1 MPQGLAGRGQA
12 SHPVGKRERFET
24 ETHRRH
30 RRVVAVRS
38 GRPPDDRR
46 AAGVAIGRE
55 RPASPVPAARHRPAA
70 PRTRRMSDTK
80 HRFDIG
86 SRTPAC
92 RCGRDDRAPQC
103 VASRPRLA
111 PLSATLRVG

>member
-12 SHPVGKRERFET
+12 SRPVGKRERFET
-24 ETHRRH
+24 ETRRRH
-30 RRVVAVRS
+30 RRVVAVRR
-38 GRPPDDRR
+38 GRRPDNRP

-55 RPASPVPAARHRPAA
+55 RPASPVSAPPPAPAGT
-70 PRTRRMSDTK
+70 RTRRMSDTK

-92 RCGRDDRAPQC
+92 RCGRDGRAPQG

-111 PLSATLRVG
+111 PQGATLRVG